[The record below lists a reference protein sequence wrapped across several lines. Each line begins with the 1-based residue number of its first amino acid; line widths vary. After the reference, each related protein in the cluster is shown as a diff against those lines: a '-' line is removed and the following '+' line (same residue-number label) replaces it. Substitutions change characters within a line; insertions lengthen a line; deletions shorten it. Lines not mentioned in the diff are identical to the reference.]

1 MIHYSIIL
9 PIMTRY
15 YIKTFGCQQNVADSQ
30 RIATHL
36 KGKGY
41 TPAKTIKEAT
51 YVVINTCMVKQQAEH
66 RVYSLV
72 HNLNLRKRQGEAIKI
87 IVTGCMIGAATRDK
101 TGHYLK
107 LLRDRMPGVDE
118 FMPIEEIGFDHDPLR
133 TSHLE
138 AWVPISNG
146 CNNFC
151 TFCIVPFTRGRE
163 ISRPY
168 EEILDECRALINN
181 GYKKVTLL
189 GQNVNSYGADLLLGA
204 ENVQVLRDIPGS
216 DYFAK
221 NKETPRPIPVGVKPT
236 MVKHLGKL
244 RIPTLFPQ
252 LLHDVASLGFEKV
265 DFLSSNPWDFSDDL
279 IQTIETNKNI
289 SRVIH
294 LPLQSGDNEVLRKM
308 NRWYTTEE
316 YLDLVK
322 KLRKHVP
329 GVSFTT
335 DIIVGFPD
343 ETDTQYRNTY
353 LFCEKVGYM
362 KAYISQYSERP
373 FTAASKM
380 LPDSIEHSVK
390 ETRWRKLDD
399 LINKPSIH
407 IMAGVHKAL

>member
-1 MIHYSIIL
+1 
-9 PIMTRY
+9 MTRY

-30 RIATHL
+30 RIASHL

-41 TPAKTIKEAT
+41 REAKSLKEAS

-72 HNLNLRKRQGEAIKI
+72 HTLNERKKKGDDVKI
-87 IVTGCMIGAATRDK
+87 IVTGCMIGAGIRDK
-101 TGHYLK
+101 TGTYLK
-107 LLRDRMPGVDE
+107 LLRERMPGVDE
-118 FMPIEEIGFDHDPLR
+118 FLPIEEIGFDYEPLR

-168 EEILDECRALINN
+168 DEIIGECKDLFGQ

-189 GQNVNSYGADLLLGA
+189 GQNVNSYGADLLLGP

-216 DYFAK
+216 DYFSKTKRTVA
-221 NKETPRPIPVGVKPT
+221 PPSSGMKPT
-236 MVKHLGKL
+236 MVKHLGRL

-252 LLHDVASLGFEKV
+252 LLEEVAQLGFEKV
-265 DFLSSNPWDFSDDL
+265 DFLSSNPWDFSADL
-279 IQTIETNKNI
+279 IDVIARNRNI
-289 SRVIH
+289 SRTIH
-294 LPLQSGDNEVLRKM
+294 LPLQSGDDEVLKKM
-308 NRWYTTEE
+308 NRWYTTKE
-316 YLDLVK
+316 YMDLVEN
-322 KLRKHVP
+322 LRSKVP
-329 GVSFTT
+329 DISFTT
-335 DIIVGFPD
+335 DIIVGFPY
-343 ETDTQYRNTY
+343 ETDIQYNNTY
-353 LFCEKVGYM
+353 SFCKKIGYR

-380 LPDSIEHSVK
+380 LPDTVEHTIK
-390 ETRWRKLDD
+390 EKRWRDLDN
-399 LINKPSIH
+399 LINKPFLRA
-407 IMAGVHKAL
+407 MAGIHKAA